1 MLGFYNTNYR
11 KKSCFKSSWLLAM
24 SRRQD
29 AQDEYLG
36 RQVILG
42 TEGLNKCCLISQFLI
57 SYPFWKRWLKLVVA
71 AHGSRKWLWAK
82 GKAGGSS

>member
-29 AQDEYLG
+29 ARDEYLG

-42 TEGLNKCCLISQFLI
+42 LVGLNKCCLHLSVPNLL
-57 SYPFWKRWLKLVVA
+57 PLLEKMVKV
-71 AHGSRKWLWAK
+71 
-82 GKAGGSS
+82 GGGRPWV